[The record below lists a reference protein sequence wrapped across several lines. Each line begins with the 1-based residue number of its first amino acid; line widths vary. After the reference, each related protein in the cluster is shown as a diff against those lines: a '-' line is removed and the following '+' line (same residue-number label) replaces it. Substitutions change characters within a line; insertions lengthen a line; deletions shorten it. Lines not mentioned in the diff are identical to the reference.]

1 MKILMVAPVSLH
13 FFRWTEQLK
22 EAGHDIYWFDV
33 LDGGEQVDRI
43 SWVKQIVGW
52 KLKFNY
58 PGRYFMKEKLPK
70 LYCFIQKYNERLIAE
85 VFEQKLLEIQPDVV
99 HSFALYISCV
109 PILDIMKRYKS
120 IKWIYSSWGS
130 DLFYFQN
137 HLSYLKEI
145 KKVLPNIHYLL
156 TDCKRDYDI
165 AKKHGF
171 VGEFLG
177 VFPGGGGFPLE
188 EMKAYLLPFDER
200 NILLIKGFQGRSGR
214 AIPVLK
220 AVERMKESLSEYVII
235 VFGADK
241 EVVVYA
247 DKSVLSRWNNFRI
260 YGKLPQNEVFK
271 WMGKSLIY
279 IGNSNSDGMP
289 NTLLEAICMEVFPI
303 QSNPGG
309 VTEELIVN
317 EENALL
323 INDCEDIDE
332 IVTKLQ
338 QAVGNKE
345 MVFKAI
351 ASNSKNI
358 KPVLG
363 SKHIKQLVIEKYKNL
378 ASNSLR

>member
-1 MKILMVAPVSLH
+1 
-13 FFRWTEQLK
+13 
-22 EAGHDIYWFDV
+22 
-33 LDGGEQVDRI
+33 
-43 SWVKQIVGW
+43 
-52 KLKFNY
+52 
-58 PGRYFMKEKLPK
+58 
-70 LYCFIQKYNERLIAE
+70 
-85 VFEQKLLEIQPDVV
+85 
-99 HSFALYISCV
+99 
-109 PILDIMKRYKS
+109 
-120 IKWIYSSWGS
+120 
-130 DLFYFQN
+130 
-137 HLSYLKEI
+137 
-145 KKVLPNIHYLL
+145 VLPNIHYLL